1 MEWISTYAT
10 IAVLVA
16 TVSIVMAEWA
26 RDAHVAAPDRP
37 GMTAIVAGL
46 LWPVLAVGMV
56 QVLTLIGVRH
66 GLRIRAGSGCGRRR
80 TPQAGVADSLGQ
92 SLHHPRVVG

>member
-16 TVSIVMAEWA
+16 TASIVMAEWA

-46 LWPVLAVGMV
+46 LWPVLALGIL
-56 QVLTLIGVRH
+56 QLLTLVAVRH
-66 GLRIRAGSGCGRRR
+66 GLRIRHPDARHRPESRMVSASLSTTRGSWGNGR
-80 TPQAGVADSLGQ
+80 
-92 SLHHPRVVG
+92 